1 MIVYYIPLADE
12 ADFNT
17 TIFNVTFPSDEG
29 HLPIADVPAPIM
41 IVDDPIDE
49 AEEQFFIVYMQII
62 EAVEPNMI
70 TVTRA
75 NSTCI
80 IVDNDGK

>member
-1 MIVYYIPLADE
+1 MPLTDE

-17 TIFNVTFPSDEG
+17 AVIDVTFPSDERRAS
-29 HLPIADVPAPIM
+29 PIADVPSPIM
-41 IVDDPIDE
+41 IVDDLVDE
-49 AEEQFFIVYMQII
+49 AEEQFFIAYLQII
-62 EAVEPNMI
+62 EAVEPNLI
-70 TVTRA
+70 TLTRA

>member
-1 MIVYYIPLADE
+1 VPLTDT

-17 TIFNVTFPSDEG
+17 AIFNVTFPSDERRAS
-29 HLPIADVPAPIM
+29 PIADVPSPIM
-41 IVDDPIDE
+41 IVDDEIDE
-49 AEEQFFIVYMQII
+49 AEEQFFIVYLEII
-62 EAVEPNMI
+62 EAVEPNLI
-70 TVTRA
+70 TITRA